1 MSGKIGSFVDEGSDT
16 GKPHANSDSGTS
28 DANADRISGPE
39 KIDEPIYIGFE
50 PIEHAT
56 ERIGDFTDNGD
67 RGGDPEPRRNKSG
80 RIDGRTL
87 RWKRT
92 AKTGT
97 EEKEV
102 QDTVTVGGSK
112 LSLTDLLLTIHMMGE
127 EILKVE
133 GLSLD
138 REEAQKLSKAIQEV
152 QKHYNVVFD
161 PKKIAIANLIAAAG
175 SIYIPRFIAWSN
187 DARKAK
193 PAIVQPINEAPVQ
206 QQPQQRRNPEAAMMT
221 PSQLWPEHG

>member
-1 MSGKIGSFVDEGSDT
+1 MSLKLGSFVDEGNG
-16 GKPHANSDSGTS
+16 GKPNANDDPGTLDANS
-28 DANADRISGPE
+28 DRISGPE
-39 KIDEPIYIGFE
+39 KIDEPVYVGFE

-56 ERIGDFTDNGD
+56 ERISDLAGSDE
-67 RGGDPEPRRNKSG
+67 RGGDPEPRRTKSG
-80 RIDGRTL
+80 RVDGRTL

-102 QDTVTVGGSK
+102 QDTVSVGGSK

-138 REEAQKLSKAIQEV
+138 RDEAQKLSKAIQEV
-152 QKHYNVVFD
+152 QKHYNVTFD

-187 DARKAK
+187 DARKNK
-193 PAIVQPINEAPVQ
+193 PAIVQTINEPPAR
-206 QQPQQRRNPEAAMMT
+206 PQHEQRRNPEAGMMT